1 MALYGVLNILLHGYN
16 QSMNEWMDECA
27 TLVSAG
33 VSQERKL
40 CCRWT
45 RGAVKVHAR
54 GGRKGSVGPSRFNF
68 SLGIVHN
75 HAQPRV
81 VARETQEPR

>member
-1 MALYGVLNILLHGYN
+1 
-16 QSMNEWMDECA
+16 MNECA

-54 GGRKGSVGPSRFNF
+54 GGRKGSVGPIRFNF
-68 SLGIVHN
+68 RLGIVNN
-75 HAQPRV
+75 HAQLV
-81 VARETQEPR
+81 VAAQEPR

>member
-1 MALYGVLNILLHGYN
+1 
-16 QSMNEWMDECA
+16 MNELMDGCA

-54 GGRKGSVGPSRFNF
+54 GGRKGSVGPSRFNY

-75 HAQPRV
+75 NHAQRV
-81 VARETQEPR
+81 AVAAQEPR